1 MEYLNIIK
9 TKKQLTYFT
18 ICRLFIFSLV
28 LFILI
33 ELLKSQFIEN
43 KIFTYN
49 LIYNSF
55 FTISI
60 FLPLILYYGLS
71 YVYNSNKVL
80 FNVSYFISIS
90 FCLFYILSY
99 MFIYSDFELVYLLK
113 LIMLFLIIL
122 LTLIDNKF
130 HLLKRIPL
138 CIILLFS
145 LIISGVNIGIYIVN
159 KLNMPIILIIFLIL
173 CEVISNIFLI
183 GFYFQNNNNRLID

>member
-18 ICRLFIFSLV
+18 ICRLFIFSLM
-28 LFILI
+28 LFIVI
-33 ELLKSQFIEN
+33 EVLKSQFIEN
-43 KIFTYN
+43 KVFTYDV
-49 LIYNSF
+49 IYNSF
-55 FTISI
+55 FFICI

-71 YVYNSNKVL
+71 YVYDSNKL
-80 FNVSYFISIS
+80 IYKASYLISIS
-90 FCLFYILSY
+90 FSLFYILSY
-99 MFIYSDFELVYLLK
+99 IFIYDDFELTYLLK

-130 HLLKRIPL
+130 HLIKRIPL

-183 GFYFQNNNNRLID
+183 GFNLHNINNRLMD